1 MPRER
6 PDRRFAP
13 GADPHEDRLS
23 GLEHLGRDDAASGRS
38 RASRR
43 SGRYSRRPPWWRA
56 RWFYML
62 VVLVAVVVLMVS
74 LTGSRGS
81 RSRGGSASELS
92 QAPARPD
99 PATAF
104 DPATAASANGTPLD
118 PSMYAKGSCIAFS
131 PTSGDRHE
139 TVFIDA
145 GHGGID
151 PGATGITE
159 SGQTIHE
166 ADQTL
171 PVALDAMALLRAQG
185 YRVVVSRTR
194 ASTVLRLGPGDEAT
208 GVLTLK
214 GMHDTIASRDVCANM
229 AKANI
234 LLGIYFDAGTSPTN
248 AGSITGYDSVRP
260 FSAKNLKLAKLL
272 QADVLAHMDAKSWD
286 IPNDGVVTDKTLGG
300 PADTTTAANYDHL
313 LLLGPADPGW
323 FTTPSEMPGALIE
336 PLFITD
342 PFEGTIA
349 ASTVGRETIAEGM
362 AEAAEQYLQQTT
374 STPANST
381 AKSTSKS
388 TTRSTLHT

>member
-1 MPRER
+1 M
-6 PDRRFAP
+6 
-13 GADPHEDRLS
+13 
-23 GLEHLGRDDAASGRS
+23 
-38 RASRR
+38 
-43 SGRYSRRPPWWRA
+43 
-56 RWFYML
+56 
-62 VVLVAVVVLMVS
+62 VVLTVS
-74 LTGSRGS
+74 LTGSKGS
-81 RSRGGSASELS
+81 GTKGGSASALN
-92 QAPARPD
+92 QKAAKTD
-99 PATAF
+99 PSTAF
-104 DPATAASANGTPLD
+104 DPATAASADGTPLD
-118 PSMYAKGSCIAFS
+118 PSMYATGSCMAFS
-131 PTSGDRHE
+131 PTSGNRHE

-185 YRVVVSRTR
+185 YRVVLSRTR

-214 GMHDTIASRDVCANM
+214 GMHDDIASRDVCANM
-229 AKANI
+229 AKAEI

-272 QADVLAHMDAKSWD
+272 QADVLAHMNSKGWN

-374 STPANST
+374 STLTESSRAGSSR
-381 AKSTSKS
+381 ARSSGIKSSS
-388 TTRSTLHT
+388 HT